1 MDIIHL
7 LPDSVA
13 NQIAAG
19 EVIQRPA
26 SVVKELVEN
35 SIDAGASLIKV
46 IIKGAGRTSILVIDD
61 GKGMSAT
68 DARLA
73 FERHATSKIQ
83 QSSDLFALTT
93 MGFRGEALASIA
105 AVAQVELRTR
115 RNTDELGT
123 FIEIEGSQ
131 LVRQELEQCAVGTQI
146 LIKNLFFNVPARRKF
161 LKSDE
166 TEMRNIL
173 QEMSRIVLAHPDI
186 AFQLY
191 NGDDLVYDLPIS
203 LFKQRIVAL
212 CGRKVRNISQQLV
225 DVEVN
230 TTLVKLT
237 GYVGT
242 PQSAGRNP
250 HQFFFVNGRYMNHPY
265 FRRAVI
271 QAYDRMIA
279 TEDAPLFFL
288 NLEVDP
294 STIDV
299 NIHPT
304 KTEIKFENEREIWS
318 IITIAIKEALGKF
331 HVVPSI
337 DFDTADSID
346 IPVAGQSNA
355 LPEMPKVV
363 FNPDYNPF
371 ASIKTSDRS
380 TQNYSIQ
387 SQSAPR
393 NWQKLFEVRS
403 EDLGVRCYLSDQS
416 DLSDS
421 SDNFK
426 CTEKLSTLN
435 SCDKR
440 EQSNLFELQSEPTVL
455 SRMAKNTR
463 IMREANN
470 FQLSTTN
477 EESLLYKN
485 RYLCVSMKSGLMIVD
500 VQRAITR
507 ICYDNLLAQV
517 EKSGG
522 VSQKLLFPEVLELTM
537 DDKYIFTE
545 IELELKSVG
554 FEFTEFGKSM
564 YSIEGIPAML
574 SEGADVLKILE
585 TILSEVKVSACSVSS
600 QLYQTIA
607 NIISQN
613 EAGMRLK
620 RNMTVEERNSLIGQL
635 FASSNPNNTPD
646 GRKIINIL
654 SDDDFAKMWN

>member
-35 SIDAGASLIKV
+35 SIDAGATLIKV

-61 GKGMSAT
+61 GKGMSST

-83 QSSDLFALTT
+83 QSADLFALTT

-115 RNTDELGT
+115 RNCDELGT

-131 LVRQELEQCAVGTQI
+131 VVRQEVEQCAVGTQF

-173 QEMSRIVLAHPDI
+173 QEMSRIVLAHPDV

-191 NGDDLVYDLPIS
+191 SGEDLIYDLPIAS
-203 LFKQRIVAL
+203 FKQRIVAL

-225 DVEVN
+225 DVDVN
-230 TTLVKLT
+230 TMLVKIS

-250 HQFFFVNGRYMNHPY
+250 QQFFFVNGRYMNHPY
-265 FRRAVI
+265 FRRAVL
-271 QAYDRMIA
+271 QAYERMISA
-279 TEDAPLFFL
+279 EDAPQFFL

-318 IITIAIKEALGKF
+318 ILSIAVKEALGKF
-331 HVVPSI
+331 NVAPSI
-337 DFDTADSID
+337 NFDTADSID
-346 IPVAGQSNA
+346 IPVATTAAGST
-355 LPEMPKVV
+355 PEMPKVT
-363 FNPDYNPF
+363 FNPNYNPF
-371 ASIKTSDRS
+371 QSSGCS
-380 TQNYSIQ
+380 SNYT
-387 SQSAPR
+387 SQSHSTPR
-393 NWQKLFEVRS
+393 NWKDLFEVRR
-403 EDLGVRCYLSDQS
+403 EELGVRSETMQSKDIFSDKDIQFTS
-416 DLSDS
+416 Q
-421 SDNFK
+421 NY
-426 CTEKLSTLN
+426 
-435 SCDKR
+435 
-440 EQSNLFELQSEPTVL
+440 
-455 SRMAKNTR
+455 
-463 IMREANN
+463 
-470 FQLSTTN
+470 QLSTFNSQLSTV
-477 EESLLYKN
+477 EDSFLYKN
-485 RYLCVSMKSGLMIVD
+485 RYLCVPMKSGLMFID

-507 ICYDNLLAQV
+507 ICYDNLLSQV
-517 EKSGG
+517 ERSTG
-522 VSQKLLFPEVLELTM
+522 VSQKLLFPEVLELSIE
-537 DDKYIFTE
+537 DKCLFTE
-545 IELELKSVG
+545 IEMELRAVG
-554 FEFTEFGKSM
+554 FEIAEFGKSM
-564 YSIEGIPAML
+564 YRIEGIPALL
-574 SEGADVLKILE
+574 SEGVDTIKILE
-585 TILSEVKVSACSVSS
+585 TIIEEVKSSGVVVSDSIHRI
-600 QLYQTIA
+600 IA

-613 EAGMRLK
+613 EATIRIK
-620 RNMTVEERNSLIGQL
+620 RNISPEERNSLIAQL

-646 GRKIINIL
+646 GRKIINTIT
-654 SDDDFAKMWN
+654 DVAIDAMF

>member
-35 SIDAGASLIKV
+35 SIDAGATLIKV

-61 GKGMSAT
+61 GKGMSPT

-83 QSSDLFALTT
+83 QSADLFALTT

-115 RNTDELGT
+115 RKDDELGT

-131 LVRQELEQCAVGTQI
+131 VLRQEVEQCAIGTQF

-173 QEMSRIVLAHPDI
+173 QEMSRIVLAHPNI

-191 NGDDLVYDLPIS
+191 NGDDLIYDLPIAS
-203 LFKQRIVAL
+203 FKQRIVAL

-225 DVEVN
+225 DVDVN
-230 TTLVKLT
+230 TMLVKIS

-250 HQFFFVNGRYMNHPY
+250 QQFFFVNGRYMNHPY
-265 FRRAVI
+265 FRRAVL
-271 QAYDRMIA
+271 QAYERMISA
-279 TEDAPLFFL
+279 EDAPQFFL

-318 IITIAIKEALGKF
+318 ILSIAVKEALGKF
-331 HVVPSI
+331 NVAPSI
-337 DFDTADSID
+337 DFDTTDSID
-346 IPVAGQSNA
+346 IPVATPTDGII
-355 LPEMPKVV
+355 PEMPKVT
-363 FNPDYNPF
+363 FNPNYNPF
-371 ASIKTSDRS
+371 QSGGTNYH
-380 TQNYSIQ
+380 TQSSSVSRNWKDLFEGRKEEVDVRRETQQPQDIFANKDIQ
-387 SQSAPR
+387 S
-393 NWQKLFEVRS
+393 
-403 EDLGVRCYLSDQS
+403 
-416 DLSDS
+416 
-421 SDNFK
+421 K
-426 CTEKLSTLN
+426 CT
-435 SCDKR
+435 
-440 EQSNLFELQSEPTVL
+440 
-455 SRMAKNTR
+455 
-463 IMREANN
+463 N
-470 FQLSTTN
+470 FQLTTFNSQLSTFEDTF
-477 EESLLYKN
+477 LYKN
-485 RYLCVSMKSGLMIVD
+485 RYLCVPMKSGLMFVD
-500 VQRAITR
+500 IQRAIAR
-507 ICYDNLLAQV
+507 ICYDKLLLQV
-517 EKSGG
+517 EKSVGA
-522 VSQKLLFPEVLELTM
+522 SQKLLFPEVLELSL
-537 DDKYIFTE
+537 DDKCLFTE
-545 IELELKSVG
+545 IEIELKAVG
-554 FEFTEFGKSM
+554 FEIAEFGKSM
-564 YSIEGIPAML
+564 YRIEGIPALL
-574 SEGADVLKILE
+574 SEGVDVLKILE
-585 TILSEVKVSACSVSS
+585 TIIEEVKNSGVDVSDSVHRI
-600 QLYQTIA
+600 IA
-607 NIISQN
+607 NILSQS
-613 EAGMRLK
+613 EATIRIK
-620 RNMTVEERNSLIGQL
+620 HNMSPEERNSLIAQL

-646 GRKIINIL
+646 GRKIINTLTDATI
-654 SDDDFAKMWN
+654 DAMF

>member
-83 QSSDLFALTT
+83 QSADLFALTT

-131 LVRQELEQCAVGTQI
+131 LVRQEVEQCAVGTQF

-173 QEMSRIVLAHPDI
+173 QEMSRIVLAHPGI

-191 NGDDLVYDLPIS
+191 NGDDLVYDLPVAS
-203 LFKQRIVAL
+203 FKQRIVAL

-265 FRRAVI
+265 FRRAVL
-271 QAYDRMIA
+271 QAYERMIA
-279 TEDAPLFFL
+279 AEDAPLFFL
-288 NLEVDP
+288 NLEVEP

-318 IITIAIKEALGKF
+318 IISIAVKEALGKF
-331 HVVPSI
+331 NVTPSI
-337 DFDTADSID
+337 NFDTTDSID
-346 IPVAGQSNA
+346 IPVVGQGDVH
-355 LPEMPKVV
+355 LEMPKVA

-371 ASIKTSDRS
+371 HQN
-380 TQNYSIQ
+380 TQNQNCIVQ

-403 EDLGVRCYLSDQS
+403 EEIGGRSEELGDGG
-416 DLSDS
+416 
-421 SDNFK
+421 
-426 CTEKLSTLN
+426 
-435 SCDKR
+435 
-440 EQSNLFELQSEPTVL
+440 
-455 SRMAKNTR
+455 
-463 IMREANN
+463 N
-470 FQLSTTN
+470 FQFSTTQ
-477 EESLLYKN
+477 EPSLLYKN
-485 RYLCVSMKSGLMIVD
+485 RYLCMPMKSGLMMID
-500 VQRAITR
+500 IMRAITR

-517 EKSGG
+517 VKSSG
-522 VSQKLLFPEVLELTM
+522 VSQKLLFPEVLELTL
-537 DDKYIFTE
+537 DDKCIFTE
-545 IELELKSVG
+545 IEQELRGVG
-554 FEFTEFGKSM
+554 FEFAEFGKSM
-564 YSIEGIPAML
+564 YRIESVPAML
-574 SEGADVLKILE
+574 TEGVDVLKILE
-585 TILSEVKVSACSVSS
+585 NILSEVKISGCSVSC
-600 QLYQTIA
+600 QLHQIIA
-607 NIISQN
+607 NIISQS
-613 EAGMRLK
+613 EASMRIK
-620 RNMTVEERNSLIGQL
+620 RNMTVEERNALVGQL
-635 FASSNPNNTPD
+635 FASSNSNNAPD
-646 GRKIINIL
+646 GKKIINVL
-654 SDDDFAKMWN
+654 SDNMIDAMF

>member
-35 SIDAGASLIKV
+35 SIDAGATLIKV

-61 GKGMSAT
+61 GKGMSPT

-83 QSSDLFALTT
+83 QSADLFALTT

-115 RNTDELGT
+115 RNCDELGT

-131 LVRQELEQCAVGTQI
+131 VVRQEVEQCAVGTQF

-191 NGDDLVYDLPIS
+191 NGDDLVYDLPVAS
-203 LFKQRIVAL
+203 FKQRIVAL

-225 DVEVN
+225 DVDVN
-230 TTLVKLT
+230 TMLVKIS

-250 HQFFFVNGRYMNHPY
+250 QQFFFVNGRYMNHPY
-265 FRRAVI
+265 FRRAVL
-271 QAYDRMIA
+271 QAYERMISA
-279 TEDAPLFFL
+279 EDAPQFFL

-318 IITIAIKEALGKF
+318 ILSIAVKEALGKF
-331 HVVPSI
+331 NVAPSI
-337 DFDTADSID
+337 DFDTTDSID
-346 IPVAGQSNA
+346 IPVATKIDGA
-355 LPEMPKVV
+355 IPEMPKVT
-363 FNPDYNPF
+363 FNPNYNPF
-371 ASIKTSDRS
+371 QSSGS
-380 TQNYSIQ
+380 SSNNYT
-387 SQSAPR
+387 SQSHSTPR
-393 NWQKLFEVRS
+393 NWKDLFEGSRPTAQTVQS
-403 EDLGVRCYLSDQS
+403 QMDYNTSDMFEEDMKNG
-416 DLSDS
+416 S
-421 SDNFK
+421 SIH
-426 CTEKLSTLN
+426 S
-435 SCDKR
+435 
-440 EQSNLFELQSEPTVL
+440 
-455 SRMAKNTR
+455 
-463 IMREANN
+463 
-470 FQLSTTN
+470 
-477 EESLLYKN
+477 SLLTPHSSF
-485 RYLCVSMKSGLMIVD
+485 L
-500 VQRAITR
+500 TPH
-507 ICYDNLLAQV
+507 LL
-517 EKSGG
+517 
-522 VSQKLLFPEVLELTM
+522 
-537 DDKYIFTE
+537 DKF
-545 IELELKSVG
+545 
-554 FEFTEFGKSM
+554 
-564 YSIEGIPAML
+564 
-574 SEGADVLKILE
+574 
-585 TILSEVKVSACSVSS
+585 
-600 QLYQTIA
+600 
-607 NIISQN
+607 
-613 EAGMRLK
+613 
-620 RNMTVEERNSLIGQL
+620 
-635 FASSNPNNTPD
+635 
-646 GRKIINIL
+646 
-654 SDDDFAKMWN
+654 

>member
-35 SIDAGASLIKV
+35 SIDAGATLIKV

-61 GKGMSAT
+61 GKGMSPT

-83 QSSDLFALTT
+83 QSADLFALTT

-115 RNTDELGT
+115 RKDDELGT

-131 LVRQELEQCAVGTQI
+131 VLRQEVEQCAIGTQF

-173 QEMSRIVLAHPDI
+173 QEMSRIVLAHPNI

-191 NGDDLVYDLPIS
+191 NGDDLIYDLPIAS
-203 LFKQRIVAL
+203 FKQRIVAL

-225 DVEVN
+225 DVDVN
-230 TTLVKLT
+230 TMLVKIS

-250 HQFFFVNGRYMNHPY
+250 QQFFFVNGRYMNHPY
-265 FRRAVI
+265 FRRAVL
-271 QAYDRMIA
+271 QAYERMISA
-279 TEDAPLFFL
+279 EDAPQFFL

-318 IITIAIKEALGKF
+318 ILSIAVKEALGKF
-331 HVVPSI
+331 NVAPSI
-337 DFDTADSID
+337 DFDTTDSID
-346 IPVAGQSNA
+346 IPVATPTDGII
-355 LPEMPKVV
+355 PEMPKVT
-363 FNPDYNPF
+363 FNPNYNPF
-371 ASIKTSDRS
+371 QSGGTNYHTQSSSVSRNWKDLFEGRKEELEDRRE
-380 TQNYSIQ
+380 TQQPQDIFANKDIQ
-387 SQSAPR
+387 S
-393 NWQKLFEVRS
+393 
-403 EDLGVRCYLSDQS
+403 
-416 DLSDS
+416 
-421 SDNFK
+421 K
-426 CTEKLSTLN
+426 CTN
-435 SCDKR
+435 S
-440 EQSNLFELQSEPTVL
+440 
-455 SRMAKNTR
+455 
-463 IMREANN
+463 
-470 FQLSTTN
+470 QLSEFNTQHSTF
-477 EESLLYKN
+477 EDTFLYKN
-485 RYLCVSMKSGLMIVD
+485 RYLCVPMKSGLMFVD
-500 VQRAITR
+500 IQRAIAR
-507 ICYDNLLAQV
+507 ICYDKLLLQV
-517 EKSGG
+517 EKSVGA
-522 VSQKLLFPEVLELTM
+522 SQKLLFPEVLELSL
-537 DDKYIFTE
+537 DDKCLFTE
-545 IELELKSVG
+545 IELELKAVG
-554 FEFTEFGKSM
+554 FEIAEFGKSM
-564 YSIEGIPAML
+564 YRIEGIPALL
-574 SEGADVLKILE
+574 SEGVDVLKILE
-585 TILSEVKVSACSVSS
+585 TIIEEVKNTGVDVSDSVHRI
-600 QLYQTIA
+600 IA
-607 NIISQN
+607 NILSQS
-613 EAGMRLK
+613 EATIRIK
-620 RNMTVEERNSLIGQL
+620 HNMSPEERNSLIAQL

-646 GRKIINIL
+646 GRKIINTLTDATI
-654 SDDDFAKMWN
+654 DAMF

>member
-83 QSSDLFALTT
+83 QSADLFALTT

-131 LVRQELEQCAVGTQI
+131 LVRQEVEQCAVGTQF

-173 QEMSRIVLAHPDI
+173 QEMSRIVLAHPGI

-191 NGDDLVYDLPIS
+191 NGDDLVYDLPVAS
-203 LFKQRIVAL
+203 FKQRIVAL

-265 FRRAVI
+265 FRRAVL
-271 QAYDRMIA
+271 QAYERMIA
-279 TEDAPLFFL
+279 AEDAPLFFL
-288 NLEVDP
+288 NLEVEP

-318 IITIAIKEALGKF
+318 IISIAVKEALGKF
-331 HVVPSI
+331 NVTPSI
-337 DFDTADSID
+337 NFDTTDSID
-346 IPVAGQSNA
+346 IPVVGQGDVH
-355 LPEMPKVV
+355 LEMPKVA

-371 ASIKTSDRS
+371 HQN
-380 TQNYSIQ
+380 TQNQNCIVQ

-403 EDLGVRCYLSDQS
+403 EEIGGRSEEVGVRS
-416 DLSDS
+416 
-421 SDNFK
+421 
-426 CTEKLSTLN
+426 E
-435 SCDKR
+435 
-440 EQSNLFELQSEPTVL
+440 ELGDGG
-455 SRMAKNTR
+455 
-463 IMREANN
+463 N
-470 FQLSTTN
+470 FQFSTTQ
-477 EESLLYKN
+477 EPSLLYKN
-485 RYLCVSMKSGLMIVD
+485 RYLCMPMKSGLMMID
-500 VQRAITR
+500 IMRAITR

-517 EKSGG
+517 VKSSG
-522 VSQKLLFPEVLELTM
+522 VSQKLLFPEVLELTL
-537 DDKYIFTE
+537 DDKCFFTE
-545 IELELKSVG
+545 IEQELRGVG
-554 FEFTEFGKSM
+554 FEFAEFGKSM
-564 YSIEGIPAML
+564 YRIESVPAML
-574 SEGADVLKILE
+574 TEGVDVLKILE
-585 TILSEVKVSACSVSS
+585 NILSEVKISGCSVSC
-600 QLYQTIA
+600 QLHQIIA
-607 NIISQN
+607 NIISQS
-613 EAGMRLK
+613 EASMRIK
-620 RNMTVEERNSLIGQL
+620 RNMTVEERNALVGQL
-635 FASSNPNNTPD
+635 FASSNPNNAPD
-646 GRKIINIL
+646 GKKIINVLFDNMI
-654 SDDDFAKMWN
+654 DAMF

>member
-83 QSSDLFALTT
+83 QSADLFALTT

-131 LVRQELEQCAVGTQI
+131 LVRQEVEQCAVGTQF

-191 NGDDLVYDLPIS
+191 NGDDLVYDLPVAS
-203 LFKQRIVAL
+203 FKQRIVAL

-265 FRRAVI
+265 FRRAVL
-271 QAYDRMIA
+271 QAYERMIA
-279 TEDAPLFFL
+279 AEDAPLFFL
-288 NLEVDP
+288 NLEVEP

-318 IITIAIKEALGKF
+318 IISIAVKEALGKF
-331 HVVPSI
+331 NVAPSI
-337 DFDTADSID
+337 DFDSTDSID
-346 IPVAGQSNA
+346 IPVATKTDGA
-355 LPEMPKVV
+355 IPEMPKVT
-363 FNPDYNPF
+363 FNPNYNPF
-371 ASIKTSDRS
+371 QSSGSSSNNYTAQSHS
-380 TQNYSIQ
+380 T
-387 SQSAPR
+387 PR
-393 NWQKLFEVRS
+393 NWKDLFEGSRPTAQTVQSQMDYNTSDMFEEDMKNGSSIHSSLLTPHSSFS
-403 EDLGVRCYLSDQS
+403 EDS
-416 DLSDS
+416 
-421 SDNFK
+421 F
-426 CTEKLSTLN
+426 
-435 SCDKR
+435 
-440 EQSNLFELQSEPTVL
+440 
-455 SRMAKNTR
+455 
-463 IMREANN
+463 
-470 FQLSTTN
+470 
-477 EESLLYKN
+477 LYKN
-485 RYLCVSMKSGLMIVD
+485 RYLCMPMKSGLMMID
-500 VQRAITR
+500 IMRAITR

-517 EKSGG
+517 VKSSG
-522 VSQKLLFPEVLELTM
+522 VSQKLLFPEVLELTL
-537 DDKYIFTE
+537 DDKCIFTE
-545 IELELKSVG
+545 IEQELRGVG
-554 FEFTEFGKSM
+554 FEFAEFGKSM
-564 YSIEGIPAML
+564 YRIESVPAML
-574 SEGADVLKILE
+574 TEGVDVLKILE
-585 TILSEVKVSACSVSS
+585 NILSEVKISGCSVSC
-600 QLYQTIA
+600 QLHQIIA
-607 NIISQN
+607 NIISQS
-613 EAGMRLK
+613 EASMRIK
-620 RNMTVEERNSLIGQL
+620 RNMTVEERNALVGQL
-635 FASSNPNNTPD
+635 FASSNPNNAPD
-646 GRKIINIL
+646 GKKIINVL
-654 SDDDFAKMWN
+654 SDNMIDAMF

>member
-26 SVVKELVEN
+26 SVIKELVEN

-46 IIKGAGRTSILVIDD
+46 VVKGAGRTSILVIDD

-115 RNTDELGT
+115 RNGDELGT
-123 FIEIEGSQ
+123 FIEIEGSK
-131 LVRQELEQCAVGTQI
+131 LLRQEMEQCAVGTQF

-166 TEMRNIL
+166 TEMRNIM

-191 NGDDLVYDLPIS
+191 NGDDLVYDLPIAS
-203 LFKQRIVAL
+203 FKQRIVAL

-225 DVEVN
+225 NVEVN

-265 FRRAVI
+265 FRRAVM
-271 QAYDRMIA
+271 QAYERMISA
-279 TEDAPLFFL
+279 EDAPQFFL

-318 IITIAIKEALGKF
+318 IISIAVKEALGKF
-331 HVVPSI
+331 NVAPSI
-337 DFDTADSID
+337 DFDTTDSID
-346 IPVAGQSNA
+346 IPVAGGSGNVI
-355 LPEMPKVV
+355 PEMPKVT
-363 FNPDYNPF
+363 FNPNYNPF
-371 ASIKTSDRS
+371 SNTQKTSIS
-380 TQNYSIQ
+380 

-393 NWQKLFEVRS
+393 NWKDLFEVRN
-403 EDLGVRCYLSDQS
+403 EELGVRSETTQS
-416 DLSDS
+416 KNILVDKDFQSVFNSQLETQFIASLQD
-421 SDNFK
+421 
-426 CTEKLSTLN
+426 TL
-435 SCDKR
+435 
-440 EQSNLFELQSEPTVL
+440 
-455 SRMAKNTR
+455 
-463 IMREANN
+463 I
-470 FQLSTTN
+470 
-477 EESLLYKN
+477 YKN
-485 RYLCVSMKSGLMIVD
+485 RYLCVPMKSGLMMID
-500 VQRAITR
+500 VQRAFAR
-507 ICYDNLLAQV
+507 IYYDSLLAQV
-517 EKSGG
+517 EKNSG
-522 VSQKLLFPEVLELTM
+522 VSQKLLFPEVLELSLE
-537 DDKYIFTE
+537 DKCLFTE
-545 IELELKSVG
+545 IELELKAVG
-554 FEFTEFGKSM
+554 FEIAEFGKSM
-564 YSIEGIPAML
+564 YRIEGVPAML
-574 SEGADVLKILE
+574 SEGADVIKILE
-585 TILSEVKVSACSVSS
+585 NIVGEIKISGCDVSQKVH
-600 QLYQTIA
+600 QIIA
-607 NIISQN
+607 NTISQS
-613 EAGMRLK
+613 ESRL
-620 RNMTVEERNSLIGQL
+620 RIDRTMTIEERNSLLAQL
-635 FASSNPNNTPD
+635 FASSNPNNAPD
-646 GRKIINIL
+646 GRKITNIL
-654 SDDDFAKMWN
+654 SDDIIESMF

>member
-35 SIDAGASLIKV
+35 SIDAGATLIKV

-61 GKGMSAT
+61 GKGMSST

-83 QSSDLFALTT
+83 QSADLFALTT

-115 RNTDELGT
+115 RNCDELGT

-131 LVRQELEQCAVGTQI
+131 VVRQEVEQCAVGTQF

-173 QEMSRIVLAHPDI
+173 QEMSRIVLAHPDV

-191 NGDDLVYDLPIS
+191 SGEDLIYDLPIAS
-203 LFKQRIVAL
+203 FKQRIVAL

-225 DVEVN
+225 DVDVN
-230 TTLVKLT
+230 TMLVKIS

-250 HQFFFVNGRYMNHPY
+250 QQFFFVNGRYMNHPY
-265 FRRAVI
+265 FRRAVL
-271 QAYDRMIA
+271 QAYERMISA
-279 TEDAPLFFL
+279 EDAPQFFL

-318 IITIAIKEALGKF
+318 ILSIAVKEALGKF
-331 HVVPSI
+331 NVAPSI
-337 DFDTADSID
+337 NFDTADSID
-346 IPVAGQSNA
+346 IPVATTAVGSI
-355 LPEMPKVV
+355 PEMPKVT
-363 FNPDYNPF
+363 FNPNYNPF
-371 ASIKTSDRS
+371 QSSGCS
-380 TQNYSIQ
+380 SNYT
-387 SQSAPR
+387 SQSHSTPR
-393 NWQKLFEVRS
+393 NWKDLFEVRR
-403 EDLGVRCYLSDQS
+403 EELGVRSETTQS
-416 DLSDS
+416 KDIFADKDIQFTSQNS
-421 SDNFK
+421 Q
-426 CTEKLSTLN
+426 LST
-435 SCDKR
+435 
-440 EQSNLFELQSEPTVL
+440 F
-455 SRMAKNTR
+455 
-463 IMREANN
+463 N
-470 FQLSTTN
+470 FQLSTV
-477 EESLLYKN
+477 EDSFLYKN
-485 RYLCVSMKSGLMIVD
+485 RYLCVPMKSGLMFID

-507 ICYDNLLAQV
+507 ICYDNLLSQV
-517 EKSGG
+517 ERSTG
-522 VSQKLLFPEVLELTM
+522 VSQKLLFPEVLELSIE
-537 DDKYIFTE
+537 DKCLFTE
-545 IELELKSVG
+545 IEMELRAVG
-554 FEFTEFGKSM
+554 FEIAEFGKSM
-564 YSIEGIPAML
+564 YRIEGIPALL
-574 SEGADVLKILE
+574 SEGVDTIKILE
-585 TILSEVKVSACSVSS
+585 TIIEEVKSSGVVVSDSIHRI
-600 QLYQTIA
+600 IA

-613 EAGMRLK
+613 EATIRIK
-620 RNMTVEERNSLIGQL
+620 RNISPEERNSLIAQL

-646 GRKIINIL
+646 GRKIINTIT
-654 SDDDFAKMWN
+654 DVAIDAMF

>member
-35 SIDAGASLIKV
+35 SIDAGATLIKV

-61 GKGMSAT
+61 GKGMSST

-83 QSSDLFALTT
+83 QSADLFALTT

-115 RNTDELGT
+115 RNCDELGT

-131 LVRQELEQCAVGTQI
+131 VVRQEVEQCAVGTQF

-173 QEMSRIVLAHPDI
+173 QEMSRIVLAHPDV

-191 NGDDLVYDLPIS
+191 SGEDLIYDLPIAS
-203 LFKQRIVAL
+203 FKQRIVAL

-225 DVEVN
+225 DVDVN
-230 TTLVKLT
+230 TMLVKIS

-250 HQFFFVNGRYMNHPY
+250 QQFFFVNGRYMNHPY
-265 FRRAVI
+265 FRRAVL
-271 QAYDRMIA
+271 QAYERMISA
-279 TEDAPLFFL
+279 EDAPQFFL

-318 IITIAIKEALGKF
+318 ILSIAVKEALGKF
-331 HVVPSI
+331 NVAPSI
-337 DFDTADSID
+337 NFDTADSID
-346 IPVAGQSNA
+346 IPVATTAVGSV
-355 LPEMPKVV
+355 PEMPKVT
-363 FNPDYNPF
+363 FNPNYNPF
-371 ASIKTSDRS
+371 QSSGCS
-380 TQNYSIQ
+380 SNYT
-387 SQSAPR
+387 SQSHSTPR
-393 NWQKLFEVRS
+393 NWKDLFEVRR
-403 EDLGVRCYLSDQS
+403 EELGVRSETMQSKDIFSDKDIQFTS
-416 DLSDS
+416 Q
-421 SDNFK
+421 NY
-426 CTEKLSTLN
+426 
-435 SCDKR
+435 
-440 EQSNLFELQSEPTVL
+440 
-455 SRMAKNTR
+455 
-463 IMREANN
+463 
-470 FQLSTTN
+470 QLSTFNSQLSTV
-477 EESLLYKN
+477 EDSFLYKN
-485 RYLCVSMKSGLMIVD
+485 RYLCVPMKSGLMFID

-507 ICYDNLLAQV
+507 ICYDNLLSQV
-517 EKSGG
+517 ERSTG
-522 VSQKLLFPEVLELTM
+522 VSQKLLFPEVLELSIE
-537 DDKYIFTE
+537 DKCLFTE
-545 IELELKSVG
+545 IEMELRAVG
-554 FEFTEFGKSM
+554 FEIAEFGKSM
-564 YSIEGIPAML
+564 YRIEGIPALL
-574 SEGADVLKILE
+574 SEGVDTIKILE
-585 TILSEVKVSACSVSS
+585 TIIEEVKSSGVVVSDSIHRI
-600 QLYQTIA
+600 IA

-613 EAGMRLK
+613 EATIRIK
-620 RNMTVEERNSLIGQL
+620 RNISPEERNSLIAQL

-646 GRKIINIL
+646 GRKIINTIT
-654 SDDDFAKMWN
+654 DVAIDAMF

>member
-35 SIDAGASLIKV
+35 SIDAGATLIKV

-61 GKGMSAT
+61 GKGMSPT

-83 QSSDLFALTT
+83 QSADLFALTT

-115 RNTDELGT
+115 RKDDELGT

-131 LVRQELEQCAVGTQI
+131 VLRQEVEQCAIGTQF

-173 QEMSRIVLAHPDI
+173 QEMSRIVLAHPNI

-191 NGDDLVYDLPIS
+191 NGDDLIYDLPIAS
-203 LFKQRIVAL
+203 FKQRIVAL

-225 DVEVN
+225 DVDVN
-230 TTLVKLT
+230 TMLVKIS

-250 HQFFFVNGRYMNHPY
+250 QQFFFVNGRYMNHPY
-265 FRRAVI
+265 FRRAVL
-271 QAYDRMIA
+271 QAYERMISA
-279 TEDAPLFFL
+279 EDAPQFFL

-318 IITIAIKEALGKF
+318 ILSIAVKEALGKF
-331 HVVPSI
+331 NVAPSI
-337 DFDTADSID
+337 DFDTTDSID
-346 IPVAGQSNA
+346 IPVATPTDGII
-355 LPEMPKVV
+355 PEMPKVT
-363 FNPDYNPF
+363 FNPNYNPF
-371 ASIKTSDRS
+371 QSGGTNYH
-380 TQNYSIQ
+380 TQSSSVSRNWKDLFEGRKEEVDVRRETLQPQEIFANKDIQ
-387 SQSAPR
+387 SKSP
-393 NWQKLFEVRS
+393 
-403 EDLGVRCYLSDQS
+403 
-416 DLSDS
+416 
-421 SDNFK
+421 
-426 CTEKLSTLN
+426 N
-435 SCDKR
+435 S
-440 EQSNLFELQSEPTVL
+440 
-455 SRMAKNTR
+455 
-463 IMREANN
+463 
-470 FQLSTTN
+470 QLSEFNTQHPTF
-477 EESLLYKN
+477 EDTFLYKN
-485 RYLCVSMKSGLMIVD
+485 RYLCVPMKSGLMFVD
-500 VQRAITR
+500 IQRAIAR
-507 ICYDNLLAQV
+507 ICYDKLLLQV
-517 EKSGG
+517 EKSVGA
-522 VSQKLLFPEVLELTM
+522 SQKLLFPEVLELSL
-537 DDKYIFTE
+537 DDKCLFTE
-545 IELELKSVG
+545 IEIELKAVG
-554 FEFTEFGKSM
+554 FEIAEFGKSM
-564 YSIEGIPAML
+564 YRIEGIPALL
-574 SEGADVLKILE
+574 SEGVDVLKILE
-585 TILSEVKVSACSVSS
+585 TIIEEVKNTGVDVSDSVHRI
-600 QLYQTIA
+600 IA
-607 NIISQN
+607 NILSQS
-613 EAGMRLK
+613 EATIRIK
-620 RNMTVEERNSLIGQL
+620 HNMSPEERNSLIAQL

-646 GRKIINIL
+646 GRKIINTLTDATI
-654 SDDDFAKMWN
+654 DAMF

>member
-83 QSSDLFALTT
+83 ESADLFALTT

-115 RNTDELGT
+115 QNSDELGT
-123 FIEIEGSQ
+123 IIEIEGSQ
-131 LVRQELEQCAVGTQI
+131 IVRQEVGQCAVGTQF
-146 LIKNLFFNVPARRKF
+146 LVKNLFFNVPARRKF

-173 QEMSRIVLAHPDI
+173 QEMSRIVLAHPNI

-203 LFKQRIVAL
+203 SFKQRIVAL

-230 TTLVKLT
+230 TTLVKLM

-265 FRRAVI
+265 FRRAVL
-271 QAYDRMIA
+271 QAYERMVA
-279 TEDAPLFFL
+279 TDDAPQFFL
-288 NLEVDP
+288 NIDVDP

-318 IITIAIKEALGKF
+318 IISIAVKEALGKF
-331 HVVPSI
+331 NVVPSI
-337 DFDTADSID
+337 DFDTTDSID
-346 IPVAGQSNA
+346 IPVVGQGDTH
-355 LPEMPKVV
+355 PEMPKVA

-371 ASIKTSDRS
+371 VSTKTAKYN
-380 TQNYSIQ
+380 TQSHAIQ
-387 SQSAPR
+387 SQSTPR
-393 NWQKLFEVRS
+393 NWQTLFEKYEARDTKHENDRLQRI
-403 EDLGVRCYLSDQS
+403 EDREQNEILNFYNEQEQLSLLKLPDETKITTNGI
-416 DLSDS
+416 DS
-421 SDNFK
+421 QILN
-426 CTEKLSTLN
+426 LN
-435 SCDKR
+435 S
-440 EQSNLFELQSEPTVL
+440 Q
-455 SRMAKNTR
+455 
-463 IMREANN
+463 I
-470 FQLSTTN
+470 N
-477 EESLLYKN
+477 ETIIYKN
-485 RYLCVSMKSGLMIVD
+485 RYLCTPMKSGLILID
-500 VQRAITR
+500 IQRAIMR
-507 ICYDNLLAQV
+507 ICYDNVLAQIL
-517 EKSGG
+517 KNSGA
-522 VSQKLLFPEVLELTM
+522 SQKLLFPEVLELTL
-537 DDKYIFTE
+537 DDKCLFTE
-545 IELELKSVG
+545 IEQELRSIG
-554 FEFTEFGKSM
+554 FEFVEFGRTM
-564 YSIEGIPAML
+564 YRIEAVPAIL
-574 SEGADVLKILE
+574 TEGADILKILE
-585 TILSEVKVSACSVSS
+585 NILSEVKASGCNVSS
-600 QLYQTIA
+600 QVHQIIA
-607 NIISQN
+607 NTISDS
-613 EAGMRLK
+613 EACMRIK
-620 RNMTVEERNSLIGQL
+620 RNLTPEERNSLVGQL
-635 FASSNPNNTPD
+635 FASSNPNNAPN
-646 GRKIINIL
+646 GKKIINIL
-654 SDDDFAKMWN
+654 SDNMIDAMF

>member
-83 QSSDLFALTT
+83 QSADLFALTT

-131 LVRQELEQCAVGTQI
+131 LVRQEVEQCAVGTQF

-173 QEMSRIVLAHPDI
+173 QEMSRIVLAHPGI

-191 NGDDLVYDLPIS
+191 NGDDLVYDLPVAS
-203 LFKQRIVAL
+203 FKQRIVAL

-250 HQFFFVNGRYMNHPY
+250 QQFFFVNGRYMNHPY
-265 FRRAVI
+265 FRRAVL
-271 QAYDRMIA
+271 QAYERMISA
-279 TEDAPLFFL
+279 EDAPQFFL

-318 IITIAIKEALGKF
+318 IISIAVKEALGKF
-331 HVVPSI
+331 NVTPSI
-337 DFDTADSID
+337 NFDTTDSID
-346 IPVAGQSNA
+346 IPVVGQGDVH
-355 LPEMPKVV
+355 LEMPKVA

-371 ASIKTSDRS
+371 HQN
-380 TQNYSIQ
+380 TQNQNCIVQ

-403 EDLGVRCYLSDQS
+403 EEIGGRSEEVGVRS
-416 DLSDS
+416 
-421 SDNFK
+421 
-426 CTEKLSTLN
+426 E
-435 SCDKR
+435 
-440 EQSNLFELQSEPTVL
+440 ELGDGG
-455 SRMAKNTR
+455 
-463 IMREANN
+463 N
-470 FQLSTTN
+470 FQFSTTQ
-477 EESLLYKN
+477 EPSLLYKN
-485 RYLCVSMKSGLMIVD
+485 RYLCMPMKSGLMMID
-500 VQRAITR
+500 IMRAITR

-517 EKSGG
+517 VKSSG
-522 VSQKLLFPEVLELTM
+522 VSQKLLFPEVLELTL
-537 DDKYIFTE
+537 DDKCIFTE
-545 IELELKSVG
+545 IEQELRGVG
-554 FEFTEFGKSM
+554 FEFAEFGKSM
-564 YSIEGIPAML
+564 YRIESVPAML
-574 SEGADVLKILE
+574 TEGVDVLKILE
-585 TILSEVKVSACSVSS
+585 NILSEVKISGCSVSC
-600 QLYQTIA
+600 QLHQIIA
-607 NIISQN
+607 NIISQS
-613 EAGMRLK
+613 EASMRIK
-620 RNMTVEERNSLIGQL
+620 RNMTVEERNALVGQL
-635 FASSNPNNTPD
+635 FASSNPNNAPD
-646 GRKIINIL
+646 GKKIINVL
-654 SDDDFAKMWN
+654 SDNMIDAMF

>member
-46 IIKGAGRTSILVIDD
+46 VVKGAGRTSILVIDD

-115 RNTDELGT
+115 RNGDELGT
-123 FIEIEGSQ
+123 FIEIEGSK
-131 LVRQELEQCAVGTQI
+131 LLRQEMEQCAVGTQF

-166 TEMRNIL
+166 TEMRNIM

-191 NGDDLVYDLPIS
+191 NGDDLVYDLPIAS
-203 LFKQRIVAL
+203 FKQRIVAL

-225 DVEVN
+225 NVEVN

-265 FRRAVI
+265 FRRAVM
-271 QAYDRMIA
+271 QAYERMISA
-279 TEDAPLFFL
+279 EDAPQFFL

-318 IITIAIKEALGKF
+318 IISIAVKEALGKF
-331 HVVPSI
+331 NVAPSI
-337 DFDTADSID
+337 DFDTTDSID
-346 IPVAGQSNA
+346 IPVAGGSGNA
-355 LPEMPKVV
+355 MPEMPKVT
-363 FNPDYNPF
+363 FNPNYNPF
-371 ASIKTSDRS
+371 SNTQKTSIS
-380 TQNYSIQ
+380 

-393 NWQKLFEVRS
+393 NWK
-403 EDLGVRCYLSDQS
+403 
-416 DLSDS
+416 
-421 SDNFK
+421 
-426 CTEKLSTLN
+426 
-435 SCDKR
+435 
-440 EQSNLFELQSEPTVL
+440 NLFDGVQTNKSLPELGEVVKP
-455 SRMAKNTR
+455 
-463 IMREANN
+463 
-470 FQLSTTN
+470 
-477 EESLLYKN
+477 EEDVHSSFLTPHSSFLEDSLLYKN
-485 RYLCVSMKSGLMIVD
+485 RYLCVPMKSGLMMID
-500 VQRAITR
+500 VQRAFAR
-507 ICYDNLLAQV
+507 IYYDSLLTQV
-517 EKSGG
+517 EKNSG
-522 VSQKLLFPEVLELTM
+522 VSQKLLFPEVLELSLE
-537 DDKYIFTE
+537 DKCLFTE
-545 IELELKSVG
+545 IEIELKAVG
-554 FEFTEFGKSM
+554 FEIAEFGKSM
-564 YSIEGIPAML
+564 YRIEGVPAML
-574 SEGADVLKILE
+574 SEGADVIKILE
-585 TILSEVKVSACSVSS
+585 NIVGEIKISGCDVSQKVH
-600 QLYQTIA
+600 QIIA
-607 NIISQN
+607 NTISQS
-613 EAGMRLK
+613 ESRL
-620 RNMTVEERNSLIGQL
+620 RIDRTMTIEERNSLLAQL
-635 FASSNPNNTPD
+635 FASSNPNNAPD
-646 GRKIINIL
+646 GRKITNIL
-654 SDDDFAKMWN
+654 SDNIIESMF

>member
-26 SVVKELVEN
+26 SVIKELVEN

-46 IIKGAGRTSILVIDD
+46 VVKGAGRTSILVIDD

-115 RNTDELGT
+115 RNSDELGT
-123 FIEIEGSQ
+123 FIEIEGSK
-131 LVRQELEQCAVGTQI
+131 LLRQEMEQCAVGTQF

-166 TEMRNIL
+166 TEMRNIM

-191 NGDDLVYDLPIS
+191 NGDDLVYDLPIAS
-203 LFKQRIVAL
+203 FKQRIVAL

-225 DVEVN
+225 NIEVN

-250 HQFFFVNGRYMNHPY
+250 QQFFFVNGRYMNHPY
-265 FRRAVI
+265 FRRAVV
-271 QAYDRMIA
+271 QAYERMISA
-279 TEDAPLFFL
+279 EDTPQFFL

-318 IITIAIKEALGKF
+318 IISIAVKEALGKF
-331 HVVPSI
+331 NVAPSI
-337 DFDTADSID
+337 DFDTTDSID
-346 IPVAGQSNA
+346 IPVAIGSGNA
-355 LPEMPKVV
+355 IPEMPKVT
-363 FNPDYNPF
+363 FNPNYNPF
-371 ASIKTSDRS
+371 VSTQKTSVS
-380 TQNYSIQ
+380 
-387 SQSAPR
+387 SQSVPR
-393 NWQKLFEVRS
+393 NWKELFEVRN
-403 EDLGVRCYLSDQS
+403 EELGVRSETTQS
-416 DLSDS
+416 KNILVDKDFQSV
-421 SDNFK
+421 F
-426 CTEKLSTLN
+426 N
-435 SCDKR
+435 SQL
-440 EQSNLFELQSEPTVL
+440 ETQFIASLQDT
-455 SRMAKNTR
+455 
-463 IMREANN
+463 
-470 FQLSTTN
+470 
-477 EESLLYKN
+477 LLYKN
-485 RYLCVSMKSGLMIVD
+485 RYLCVSMKSGLMLVD
-500 VQRAITR
+500 VQRAFAR
-507 ICYDNLLAQV
+507 IYYDNLLVQV
-517 EKSGG
+517 EKNRG
-522 VSQKLLFPEVLELTM
+522 VSQKLLFPEVLELSLE
-537 DDKYIFTE
+537 DKCLFTE
-545 IELELKSVG
+545 IELELKAVG
-554 FEFTEFGKSM
+554 FEIAEFGKSM
-564 YSIEGIPAML
+564 YRIEGVPAML
-574 SEGADVLKILE
+574 SEGADVIKILE
-585 TILSEVKVSACSVSS
+585 NIVGEIKISGCDVSQKV
-600 QLYQTIA
+600 YQIIA
-607 NIISQN
+607 NTISQS
-613 EAGMRLK
+613 ESRL
-620 RNMTVEERNSLIGQL
+620 RIDRTITIEERNSLLAQL
-635 FASSNPNNTPD
+635 FASSNPNNAPD

-654 SDDDFAKMWN
+654 SDDVIESMF

>member
-35 SIDAGASLIKV
+35 SIDAGATLIKV

-61 GKGMSAT
+61 GKGMSPT

-115 RNTDELGT
+115 RNGDELGT

-131 LVRQELEQCAVGTQI
+131 VVRQEVEQCAVGTQF

-173 QEMSRIVLAHPDI
+173 QEMSRIVLAHPNI

-191 NGDDLVYDLPIS
+191 NGDDLIYDLPIAS
-203 LFKQRIVAL
+203 FKQRIVAL

-225 DVEVN
+225 DVDVN
-230 TTLVKLT
+230 TMLVKIS

-250 HQFFFVNGRYMNHPY
+250 QQFFFVNGRYMNHPY
-265 FRRAVI
+265 FRRAVL
-271 QAYDRMIA
+271 QAYERMISA
-279 TEDAPLFFL
+279 EDAPQFFL

-318 IITIAIKEALGKF
+318 ILSIAVKEALGKF
-331 HVVPSI
+331 NVAPSI
-337 DFDTADSID
+337 DFDTTDSID
-346 IPVAGQSNA
+346 IPVATPTDGII
-355 LPEMPKVV
+355 PEMPKVT
-363 FNPDYNPF
+363 FNPNYNPF
-371 ASIKTSDRS
+371 QSRGTNYHTQSSSVSRNWKDLFEGRKEELEDRRE
-380 TQNYSIQ
+380 TLQPQEIFANKDIQ
-387 SQSAPR
+387 SKSPNSQ
-393 NWQKLFEVRS
+393 
-403 EDLGVRCYLSDQS
+403 LSDFNTQHP
-416 DLSDS
+416 
-421 SDNFK
+421 
-426 CTEKLSTLN
+426 T
-435 SCDKR
+435 
-440 EQSNLFELQSEPTVL
+440 FEDT
-455 SRMAKNTR
+455 
-463 IMREANN
+463 
-470 FQLSTTN
+470 F
-477 EESLLYKN
+477 LYKN
-485 RYLCVSMKSGLMIVD
+485 RYLCVPMKSGLMFID
-500 VQRAITR
+500 IQRAIAR
-507 ICYDNLLAQV
+507 ICYDKLLLQV
-517 EKSGG
+517 EKSVGA
-522 VSQKLLFPEVLELTM
+522 SQKLLFPEVLELSL
-537 DDKYIFTE
+537 DDKCLFTE
-545 IELELKSVG
+545 IEIELKAVG
-554 FEFTEFGKSM
+554 FEIAEFGKSM
-564 YSIEGIPAML
+564 YRIEGIPALL
-574 SEGADVLKILE
+574 SEGVDVLKILE
-585 TILSEVKVSACSVSS
+585 TIIEEVKNSGVDVSDSVHRI
-600 QLYQTIA
+600 IA
-607 NIISQN
+607 NILSQS
-613 EAGMRLK
+613 EATIRIK
-620 RNMTVEERNSLIGQL
+620 HNMSPEERNSLIAQL

-646 GRKIINIL
+646 GRKIINTLTDATI
-654 SDDDFAKMWN
+654 DAMF

>member
-26 SVVKELVEN
+26 SVIKELVEN

-46 IIKGAGRTSILVIDD
+46 VVKGAGRTSILVIDD

-83 QSSDLFALTT
+83 QSADLFALTT

-115 RNTDELGT
+115 RNGDELGT
-123 FIEIEGSQ
+123 FIEIEGSK
-131 LVRQELEQCAVGTQI
+131 LLRQEMEQCAVGTQF

-166 TEMRNIL
+166 TEMRNIM

-191 NGDDLVYDLPIS
+191 NGDDLVYDLPIAS
-203 LFKQRIVAL
+203 FKQRIVAL

-225 DVEVN
+225 NVEVN

-265 FRRAVI
+265 FRRAVM
-271 QAYDRMIA
+271 QAYERMISA
-279 TEDAPLFFL
+279 EDAPQFFL

-318 IITIAIKEALGKF
+318 IISIAVKEALGKF
-331 HVVPSI
+331 NVAPSI
-337 DFDTADSID
+337 DFDTTDSID
-346 IPVAGQSNA
+346 IPVAGGSGNA
-355 LPEMPKVV
+355 IPEMPKVA
-363 FNPDYNPF
+363 FNPNYNPF
-371 ASIKTSDRS
+371 SNTQKTSIS
-380 TQNYSIQ
+380 

-393 NWQKLFEVRS
+393 NWKDLFEVRN
-403 EDLGVRCYLSDQS
+403 EELGVRSETTQS
-416 DLSDS
+416 KNILVDKDFQSVFNSQLETQFIASLQD
-421 SDNFK
+421 
-426 CTEKLSTLN
+426 TL
-435 SCDKR
+435 
-440 EQSNLFELQSEPTVL
+440 
-455 SRMAKNTR
+455 
-463 IMREANN
+463 I
-470 FQLSTTN
+470 
-477 EESLLYKN
+477 YKN
-485 RYLCVSMKSGLMIVD
+485 RYLCVPMKSGLMMID
-500 VQRAITR
+500 VQRAFAR
-507 ICYDNLLAQV
+507 IYYDSLLTQV
-517 EKSGG
+517 EKNSG
-522 VSQKLLFPEVLELTM
+522 VSQKLLFPEVLELSLE
-537 DDKYIFTE
+537 DKCLFTE
-545 IELELKSVG
+545 IEIELKAVG
-554 FEFTEFGKSM
+554 FEIAEFGKSM
-564 YSIEGIPAML
+564 YRIEGVPAML
-574 SEGADVLKILE
+574 SEGADVIKILE
-585 TILSEVKVSACSVSS
+585 NIVGEIKISGCDVSQKVH
-600 QLYQTIA
+600 QIIA
-607 NIISQN
+607 NTISQS
-613 EAGMRLK
+613 ESRL
-620 RNMTVEERNSLIGQL
+620 RIDRTMTIEERNSLLAQL
-635 FASSNPNNTPD
+635 FASSNPNNAPD
-646 GRKIINIL
+646 GRKITNVL
-654 SDDDFAKMWN
+654 SDDIIESMF

>member
-46 IIKGAGRTSILVIDD
+46 VVKGAGRTSILVIDD
-61 GKGMSAT
+61 GNGMSAT

-115 RNTDELGT
+115 RNGDELGT
-123 FIEIEGSQ
+123 FIEIEGSK
-131 LVRQELEQCAVGTQI
+131 LLRQEMEQCAVGTQF

-166 TEMRNIL
+166 TEMRNIM

-191 NGDDLVYDLPIS
+191 NGDDLVYDLPIAS
-203 LFKQRIVAL
+203 FKQRIVAL

-225 DVEVN
+225 NVEVN

-265 FRRAVI
+265 FRRAVM
-271 QAYDRMIA
+271 QAYERMISA
-279 TEDAPLFFL
+279 EDAPQFFL

-318 IITIAIKEALGKF
+318 IISIAVKEALGKF
-331 HVVPSI
+331 NVAPSI
-337 DFDTADSID
+337 DFDTTDSID
-346 IPVAGQSNA
+346 IPVAGGSGNVI
-355 LPEMPKVV
+355 PEMPKVA
-363 FNPDYNPF
+363 FNPNYNPF
-371 ASIKTSDRS
+371 SNTQKTSIS
-380 TQNYSIQ
+380 
-387 SQSAPR
+387 SQSVSR
-393 NWQKLFEVRS
+393 NWKDLFEVRN
-403 EDLGVRCYLSDQS
+403 EELGVRSETTQS
-416 DLSDS
+416 KNILVDKDFQSVFNSQLETQFIASLQD
-421 SDNFK
+421 
-426 CTEKLSTLN
+426 TL
-435 SCDKR
+435 
-440 EQSNLFELQSEPTVL
+440 
-455 SRMAKNTR
+455 
-463 IMREANN
+463 I
-470 FQLSTTN
+470 
-477 EESLLYKN
+477 YKN
-485 RYLCVSMKSGLMIVD
+485 RYLCVPMKSGLMMID
-500 VQRAITR
+500 VQRAFAR
-507 ICYDNLLAQV
+507 IYYDSLLTQV
-517 EKSGG
+517 EKNSG
-522 VSQKLLFPEVLELTM
+522 VSQKLLFPEVLELSLE
-537 DDKYIFTE
+537 DKCLFTE
-545 IELELKSVG
+545 IEIELKAVG
-554 FEFTEFGKSM
+554 FEIAEFGKSM
-564 YSIEGIPAML
+564 YRIEGVPAML
-574 SEGADVLKILE
+574 SEGADVIKILE
-585 TILSEVKVSACSVSS
+585 NIVGEIKISGCDVSQKVH
-600 QLYQTIA
+600 QIIA
-607 NIISQN
+607 NTISQS
-613 EAGMRLK
+613 ESLLRID
-620 RNMTVEERNSLIGQL
+620 RTMTIEERNSLLAQL
-635 FASSNPNNTPD
+635 FASSNPNNAPD
-646 GRKIINIL
+646 GRKITNIL
-654 SDDDFAKMWN
+654 SDDIIESMF

>member
-26 SVVKELVEN
+26 SVIKELVEN

-46 IIKGAGRTSILVIDD
+46 VVKGAGRTSILVIDD

-83 QSSDLFALTT
+83 QSADLFALTT

-115 RNTDELGT
+115 RNGDELGT
-123 FIEIEGSQ
+123 FIEIEGSK
-131 LVRQELEQCAVGTQI
+131 LLRQEMEQCAVGTQF

-166 TEMRNIL
+166 TEMRNIM

-191 NGDDLVYDLPIS
+191 NGDDLVYDLPIAS
-203 LFKQRIVAL
+203 FKQRIVAL

-225 DVEVN
+225 NVEVN

-265 FRRAVI
+265 FRRAVM
-271 QAYDRMIA
+271 QAYERMISA
-279 TEDAPLFFL
+279 EDAPQFFL

-318 IITIAIKEALGKF
+318 IISIAVKEALGKF
-331 HVVPSI
+331 NVAPSI
-337 DFDTADSID
+337 DFDTTDSID
-346 IPVAGQSNA
+346 IPVAGGSGNVI
-355 LPEMPKVV
+355 PEMPKVT
-363 FNPDYNPF
+363 FNPNYNPF
-371 ASIKTSDRS
+371 SNTQKTSIS
-380 TQNYSIQ
+380 

-393 NWQKLFEVRS
+393 NWKDLFEVR
-403 EDLGVRCYLSDQS
+403 
-416 DLSDS
+416 
-421 SDNFK
+421 
-426 CTEKLSTLN
+426 
-435 SCDKR
+435 
-440 EQSNLFELQSEPTVL
+440 
-455 SRMAKNTR
+455 
-463 IMREANN
+463 
-470 FQLSTTN
+470 N
-477 EESLLYKN
+477 EELVVRSETTQSKNILVDKDFQSVFNSQLETQFIASLQDTLIYKN
-485 RYLCVSMKSGLMIVD
+485 RYLCVPMKSGLMMID
-500 VQRAITR
+500 VQRAFAR
-507 ICYDNLLAQV
+507 IYYDSLLTQV
-517 EKSGG
+517 EKNSG
-522 VSQKLLFPEVLELTM
+522 VSQKLLFPEVLELSLE
-537 DDKYIFTE
+537 DKCLFTE
-545 IELELKSVG
+545 IEIELKAVG
-554 FEFTEFGKSM
+554 FEIAEFGKSM
-564 YSIEGIPAML
+564 YRIEGVPAML
-574 SEGADVLKILE
+574 SEGADVIKILE
-585 TILSEVKVSACSVSS
+585 NIVGEIKISGCDVSQKVH
-600 QLYQTIA
+600 QIIA
-607 NIISQN
+607 NTISQS
-613 EAGMRLK
+613 ESRL
-620 RNMTVEERNSLIGQL
+620 RIDRTMTIEERNSLLAQL
-635 FASSNPNNTPD
+635 FASSNPNNAPD
-646 GRKIINIL
+646 GRKITNVL
-654 SDDDFAKMWN
+654 SDDIIESMF

>member
-83 QSSDLFALTT
+83 QSADLFALTT

-115 RNTDELGT
+115 RAADELGT

-131 LVRQELEQCAVGTQI
+131 ILRQEVEQCAIGTQF

-191 NGDDLVYDLPIS
+191 NGDDLVYDLPAAS
-203 LFKQRIVAL
+203 FKQRIVAL

-237 GYVGT
+237 GHVGT

-265 FRRAVI
+265 FRRAVM
-271 QAYDRMIA
+271 QAYERMIA
-279 TEDAPLFFL
+279 PDDAPQFFL
-288 NLEVDP
+288 RLEVEP

-318 IITIAIKEALGKF
+318 IITIAVKEALGKF
-331 HVVPSI
+331 HVAPSI
-337 DFDTADSID
+337 DFDTTDSIN
-346 IPVAGQSNA
+346 IPVATQGDTN
-355 LPEMPKVV
+355 LDMPKVA

-371 ASIKTSDRS
+371 QQTKQP
-380 TQNYSIQ
+380 QNHTIQ
-387 SQSAPR
+387 SQSVPR
-393 NWQKLFEVRS
+393 NWQKLFEAKSEELGIRNEELEMRS
-403 EDLGVRCYLSDQS
+403 EETIPHSPFPIPHS
-416 DLSDS
+416 SFDS
-421 SDNFK
+421 
-426 CTEKLSTLN
+426 
-435 SCDKR
+435 
-440 EQSNLFELQSEPTVL
+440 
-455 SRMAKNTR
+455 
-463 IMREANN
+463 
-470 FQLSTTN
+470 
-477 EESLLYKN
+477 SLLYKN
-485 RYLCVSMKSGLMIVD
+485 RYLCMPMKSGLMMID
-500 VQRAITR
+500 IRRAITR
-507 ICYDNLLAQV
+507 ICYDNLLTQV
-517 EKSGG
+517 AKSSGT
-522 VSQKLLFPEVLELTM
+522 SQKLLFPEVLELTL
-537 DDKYIFTE
+537 DDKCLFTE
-545 IELELKSVG
+545 IEQDLRSIG
-554 FEFTEFGKSM
+554 FQFAEFGKSM
-564 YSIEGIPAML
+564 YRIEAVPAML
-574 SEGADVLKILE
+574 TEGADILKILE
-585 TILSEVKVSACSVSS
+585 NILSAVKTSGCNVSNHLH
-600 QLYQTIA
+600 QIIA
-607 NIISQN
+607 NIISDT
-613 EAGMRLK
+613 EASMRIK
-620 RNMTVEERNSLIGQL
+620 RNMTPEERNALVGQL
-635 FASSNPNNTPD
+635 FASTNPNNAPN
-646 GRKIINIL
+646 GKKIINIL
-654 SDDDFAKMWN
+654 SDTTIDAMF

>member
-35 SIDAGASLIKV
+35 SIDAGATLIKV

-61 GKGMSAT
+61 GKGMSPT

-83 QSSDLFALTT
+83 QSADLFALTT

-115 RNTDELGT
+115 RNCDELGT

-131 LVRQELEQCAVGTQI
+131 VVRQEVEQCAVGTQF

-191 NGDDLVYDLPIS
+191 NGDDLVYDLPVAS
-203 LFKQRIVAL
+203 FKQRIVAL

-225 DVEVN
+225 DVDVN
-230 TTLVKLT
+230 TMLVKIS

-250 HQFFFVNGRYMNHPY
+250 QQFFFVNGRYMNHPY
-265 FRRAVI
+265 FRRAVL
-271 QAYDRMIA
+271 QAYERMISA
-279 TEDAPLFFL
+279 EDAPQFFL

-318 IITIAIKEALGKF
+318 ILSIAVKEALGKF
-331 HVVPSI
+331 NVAPSI
-337 DFDTADSID
+337 DFDTTDSID
-346 IPVAGQSNA
+346 IPVATKTDGA
-355 LPEMPKVV
+355 IPEMPKVT
-363 FNPDYNPF
+363 FNPNYNPF
-371 ASIKTSDRS
+371 QSSGS
-380 TQNYSIQ
+380 SNNYT
-387 SQSAPR
+387 SQSHSTPR
-393 NWQKLFEVRS
+393 NWKDLFEGSRPTAQTVQSQMDYNTSDMFEEDMKNGSSIHSSLLTPHSSFS
-403 EDLGVRCYLSDQS
+403 EDS
-416 DLSDS
+416 
-421 SDNFK
+421 F
-426 CTEKLSTLN
+426 
-435 SCDKR
+435 
-440 EQSNLFELQSEPTVL
+440 
-455 SRMAKNTR
+455 
-463 IMREANN
+463 
-470 FQLSTTN
+470 
-477 EESLLYKN
+477 LYKN
-485 RYLCVSMKSGLMIVD
+485 RYLCVPMKSGLMFID

-507 ICYDNLLAQV
+507 ICYDNLLSQV
-517 EKSGG
+517 ERSTG
-522 VSQKLLFPEVLELTM
+522 VSQKLLFPEVLELSLE
-537 DDKYIFTE
+537 DKCLFTE
-545 IELELKSVG
+545 IEMELRAVG
-554 FEFTEFGKSM
+554 FEIAEFGKSM
-564 YSIEGIPAML
+564 YRIEGIPALL
-574 SEGADVLKILE
+574 SEGVDTIKILE
-585 TILSEVKVSACSVSS
+585 TIIEEVKSSGVGVSDSIHRI
-600 QLYQTIA
+600 IA

-613 EAGMRLK
+613 EATIRIK
-620 RNMTVEERNSLIGQL
+620 RNISPEERNSLIAQL

-646 GRKIINIL
+646 GRKIINTL
-654 SDDDFAKMWN
+654 TDDVIDSMF

>member
-35 SIDAGASLIKV
+35 SIDAGATLIKV

-61 GKGMSAT
+61 GKGMSPT

-115 RNTDELGT
+115 RKDDELGT

-131 LVRQELEQCAVGTQI
+131 VLRQEVEQCAIGTQF

-173 QEMSRIVLAHPDI
+173 QEMSRIVLAHPNI

-191 NGDDLVYDLPIS
+191 NGDDLIYDLPIAS
-203 LFKQRIVAL
+203 FKQRIVAL

-225 DVEVN
+225 DVDVN
-230 TTLVKLT
+230 TMLVKIS

-250 HQFFFVNGRYMNHPY
+250 QQFFFVNGRYMNHPY
-265 FRRAVI
+265 FRRAVL
-271 QAYDRMIA
+271 QAYERMISA
-279 TEDAPLFFL
+279 EDAPQFFL

-318 IITIAIKEALGKF
+318 ILSIAVKEALGKF
-331 HVVPSI
+331 NVAPSI
-337 DFDTADSID
+337 DFDTTDSID
-346 IPVAGQSNA
+346 IPVATSTDGII
-355 LPEMPKVV
+355 PEMPKVT
-363 FNPDYNPF
+363 FNPNYNPF
-371 ASIKTSDRS
+371 QSRGTNYHTQSSSVSRNWKDLFEGRKEELEDRRE
-380 TQNYSIQ
+380 TLQPQEIFANTDIQ
-387 SQSAPR
+387 SKSPNSQ
-393 NWQKLFEVRS
+393 
-403 EDLGVRCYLSDQS
+403 LSDFNTQHP
-416 DLSDS
+416 
-421 SDNFK
+421 
-426 CTEKLSTLN
+426 T
-435 SCDKR
+435 
-440 EQSNLFELQSEPTVL
+440 FEDT
-455 SRMAKNTR
+455 
-463 IMREANN
+463 
-470 FQLSTTN
+470 F
-477 EESLLYKN
+477 LYKN
-485 RYLCVSMKSGLMIVD
+485 RYLCVPMKSGLMFID
-500 VQRAITR
+500 IQRAIAR
-507 ICYDNLLAQV
+507 ICYDKLLLQV
-517 EKSGG
+517 EKSIGA
-522 VSQKLLFPEVLELTM
+522 SQKLLFPEVLELSL
-537 DDKYIFTE
+537 DDKCLFTE
-545 IELELKSVG
+545 IEIELKAVG
-554 FEFTEFGKSM
+554 FEIAEFGKSM
-564 YSIEGIPAML
+564 YRIEGIPALL
-574 SEGADVLKILE
+574 SEGVDVLKILE
-585 TILSEVKVSACSVSS
+585 TIIEEVKNSGVDVSDSVHRI
-600 QLYQTIA
+600 IA
-607 NIISQN
+607 NILSQS
-613 EAGMRLK
+613 EATIRIK
-620 RNMTVEERNSLIGQL
+620 HNMSPEERNSLIAQL

-646 GRKIINIL
+646 GRKIINTLTDATI
-654 SDDDFAKMWN
+654 DAMF

>member
-35 SIDAGASLIKV
+35 SIDAGATLIKV

-83 QSSDLFALTT
+83 QSADLFALTT

-115 RNTDELGT
+115 RNSDELGT
-123 FIEIEGSQ
+123 FIEIEGSKFI
-131 LVRQELEQCAVGTQI
+131 RQEVEQCAVGTQF

-191 NGDDLVYDLPIS
+191 SGDDFVYDLPIS
-203 LFKQRIVAL
+203 SFKQRIVAL
-212 CGRKVRNISQQLV
+212 CGRKIRNISQQLV
-225 DVEVN
+225 AVEVN

-237 GYVGT
+237 GYVGV

-265 FRRAVI
+265 FRRAVL

-279 TEDAPLFFL
+279 PDDAPQFFL

-318 IITIAIKEALGKF
+318 IISIAVKEALGKF
-331 HVVPSI
+331 NVAPSI

-346 IPVAGQSNA
+346 IPVAGGSGNA
-355 LPEMPKVV
+355 IPEMPKVT
-363 FNPDYNPF
+363 FNPNYNPF
-371 ASIKTSDRS
+371 SSGGGSSYT
-380 TQNYSIQ
+380 
-387 SQSAPR
+387 SQSKSVSR
-393 NWQKLFEVRS
+393 NWKDLFEVKH
-403 EDLGVRCYLSDQS
+403 EDLEIKREECNSQFS
-416 DLSDS
+416 TFNSQ
-421 SDNFK
+421 
-426 CTEKLSTLN
+426 LSTLN
-435 SCDKR
+435 P
-440 EQSNLFELQSEPTVL
+440 QF
-455 SRMAKNTR
+455 
-463 IMREANN
+463 
-470 FQLSTTN
+470 STQEDT
-477 EESLLYKN
+477 LLYKN
-485 RYLCVSMKSGLMIVD
+485 RYLCVSMKSGLMMID
-500 VQRAITR
+500 IQRAIAR
-507 ICYDNLLAQV
+507 ICYDSLFEQI
-517 EKSGG
+517 EKSCG
-522 VSQKLLFPEVLELTM
+522 VSQKLLFPEVLELSL
-537 DDKYIFTE
+537 DDKCVFTE
-545 IELELKSVG
+545 IELELKAVG
-554 FEFTEFGKSM
+554 FEFAEFGKSM
-564 YSIEGIPAML
+564 YRIEGVPAML
-574 SEGADVLKILE
+574 SEGVDVLRILE
-585 TILSEVKVSACSVSS
+585 AILSEVKMSGCSVSG
-600 QLYQTIA
+600 QLHQMIA

-613 EAGMRLK
+613 EAGVRVK
-620 RNMTVEERNSLIGQL
+620 RNMTVEERNALIGRL

-646 GRKIINIL
+646 GKKIINIL
-654 SDDDFAKMWN
+654 SDDDIDAMF

>member
-35 SIDAGASLIKV
+35 SIDAGATLIKV

-83 QSSDLFALTT
+83 QSADLFALTT

-115 RNTDELGT
+115 RNSDELGT
-123 FIEIEGSQ
+123 FIEIEGSKFI
-131 LVRQELEQCAVGTQI
+131 RQEVEQCAVGTQF

-191 NGDDLVYDLPIS
+191 SGDDFVYDLPIS
-203 LFKQRIVAL
+203 SFKQRIVAL
-212 CGRKVRNISQQLV
+212 CGRKIRNISQQLV
-225 DVEVN
+225 AVEVN

-237 GYVGT
+237 GYVGV

-250 HQFFFVNGRYMNHPY
+250 QQFFFVNGRYMNHPY
-265 FRRAVI
+265 FRRAVL

-279 TEDAPLFFL
+279 PDDAPQFFL

-318 IITIAIKEALGKF
+318 IISIAVKEALGKF
-331 HVVPSI
+331 NVAPSI

-346 IPVAGQSNA
+346 IPVAGGSGNA
-355 LPEMPKVV
+355 IPEMPKVT
-363 FNPDYNPF
+363 FNPNYNPF
-371 ASIKTSDRS
+371 SSGGGS
-380 TQNYSIQ
+380 SYN
-387 SQSAPR
+387 SQAKSVSR
-393 NWQKLFEVRS
+393 NWKELFEVKH
-403 EDLGVRCYLSDQS
+403 EDL
-416 DLSDS
+416 
-421 SDNFK
+421 
-426 CTEKLSTLN
+426 EI
-435 SCDKR
+435 KR
-440 EQSNLFELQSEPTVL
+440 EECNS
-455 SRMAKNTR
+455 
-463 IMREANN
+463 
-470 FQLSTTN
+470 QLSTFNSQLSTFN
-477 EESLLYKN
+477 SQPSTQEDTLLYKN
-485 RYLCVSMKSGLMIVD
+485 RYLCVSMKSGLMMID
-500 VQRAITR
+500 IQRAIAR
-507 ICYDNLLAQV
+507 ICYDSLFEQI
-517 EKSGG
+517 EKSCG
-522 VSQKLLFPEVLELTM
+522 VSQKLLFPEVLELSL
-537 DDKYIFTE
+537 DDKCVFTE
-545 IELELKSVG
+545 IELELKAVG
-554 FEFTEFGKSM
+554 FEFAEFGKSM
-564 YSIEGIPAML
+564 YRIEGVPAML
-574 SEGADVLKILE
+574 SEGVDVLRILE
-585 TILSEVKVSACSVSS
+585 AILSEVKMSGCSVSG
-600 QLYQTIA
+600 QLHQMIA

-613 EAGMRLK
+613 EAGVRVK
-620 RNMTVEERNSLIGQL
+620 RNMTVEERNALIGRL

-646 GRKIINIL
+646 GKKIINIL
-654 SDDDFAKMWN
+654 SDDDIDAMF

>member
-35 SIDAGASLIKV
+35 SIDAGATLIKV

-61 GKGMSAT
+61 GKGMSPT

-83 QSSDLFALTT
+83 QSADLFALTT

-115 RNTDELGT
+115 RNCDELGT

-131 LVRQELEQCAVGTQI
+131 VVRQEVEQCAVGTQF

-191 NGDDLVYDLPIS
+191 NGDDLVYDLPVAS
-203 LFKQRIVAL
+203 FKQRIVAL

-225 DVEVN
+225 DVDVN
-230 TTLVKLT
+230 TMLVKIS

-250 HQFFFVNGRYMNHPY
+250 QQFFFVNGRYMNHPY
-265 FRRAVI
+265 FRRAVL
-271 QAYDRMIA
+271 QAYERMISA
-279 TEDAPLFFL
+279 EDAPQFFL

-318 IITIAIKEALGKF
+318 ILSIAVKEALGKF
-331 HVVPSI
+331 NVAPSI
-337 DFDTADSID
+337 DFDTTDSID
-346 IPVAGQSNA
+346 IPVATRTDGA
-355 LPEMPKVV
+355 IPEMPKVT
-363 FNPDYNPF
+363 FNPNYNPF
-371 ASIKTSDRS
+371 QSSGSSSNNYTAQSHS
-380 TQNYSIQ
+380 T
-387 SQSAPR
+387 PR
-393 NWQKLFEVRS
+393 NWKDLFEGSRPTAQTVQSQMDYNTSDMFEEDMKNGSSIHSSLLTPHSSFS
-403 EDLGVRCYLSDQS
+403 EDS
-416 DLSDS
+416 
-421 SDNFK
+421 F
-426 CTEKLSTLN
+426 
-435 SCDKR
+435 
-440 EQSNLFELQSEPTVL
+440 
-455 SRMAKNTR
+455 
-463 IMREANN
+463 
-470 FQLSTTN
+470 
-477 EESLLYKN
+477 LYKN
-485 RYLCVSMKSGLMIVD
+485 RYLCVPMKSGLMFID

-507 ICYDNLLAQV
+507 ICYDNLLSQV
-517 EKSGG
+517 ERSTG
-522 VSQKLLFPEVLELTM
+522 VSQKLLFPEVLELSLE
-537 DDKYIFTE
+537 DKCLFTE
-545 IELELKSVG
+545 IEMELRAVG
-554 FEFTEFGKSM
+554 FEIAEFGKSM
-564 YSIEGIPAML
+564 YRIEGIPALL
-574 SEGADVLKILE
+574 SEGVDTIKILE
-585 TILSEVKVSACSVSS
+585 TIIEEVKSSGVGVSDSIHRI
-600 QLYQTIA
+600 IA

-613 EAGMRLK
+613 EATIRIK
-620 RNMTVEERNSLIGQL
+620 RNISPEERNSLIAQL

-646 GRKIINIL
+646 GRKIINTL
-654 SDDDFAKMWN
+654 TDDVIDSMF

>member
-35 SIDAGASLIKV
+35 SIDAGATLIKV

-61 GKGMSAT
+61 GKGMSPT

-83 QSSDLFALTT
+83 QSADLFALTT

-115 RNTDELGT
+115 RNCDELGT

-131 LVRQELEQCAVGTQI
+131 VVRQEVEQCAVGTQF

-191 NGDDLVYDLPIS
+191 NGDDLVYDLPVAS
-203 LFKQRIVAL
+203 FKQRIVAL

-225 DVEVN
+225 DVDVN
-230 TTLVKLT
+230 TMLVKIS

-250 HQFFFVNGRYMNHPY
+250 QQFFFVNGRYMNHPY
-265 FRRAVI
+265 FRRAVL
-271 QAYDRMIA
+271 QAYERMISV
-279 TEDAPLFFL
+279 EDAPQFFL

-318 IITIAIKEALGKF
+318 ILSIAVKEALGKF
-331 HVVPSI
+331 NVAPSI
-337 DFDTADSID
+337 DFDTTDSID
-346 IPVAGQSNA
+346 IPVATKTDGA
-355 LPEMPKVV
+355 IPEMPKVT
-363 FNPDYNPF
+363 FNPNYNPF
-371 ASIKTSDRS
+371 QSSGSSNNYTAQSHSTPRNWKDLFEGSRPTAQTVQSQMDYNTSDMFEEDMKNGS
-380 TQNYSIQ
+380 SIQ
-387 SQSAPR
+387 SSLLTPHSS
-393 NWQKLFEVRS
+393 FS
-403 EDLGVRCYLSDQS
+403 EDS
-416 DLSDS
+416 
-421 SDNFK
+421 F
-426 CTEKLSTLN
+426 
-435 SCDKR
+435 
-440 EQSNLFELQSEPTVL
+440 
-455 SRMAKNTR
+455 
-463 IMREANN
+463 
-470 FQLSTTN
+470 
-477 EESLLYKN
+477 LYKN
-485 RYLCVSMKSGLMIVD
+485 RYLCVPMKSGLMFID

-507 ICYDNLLAQV
+507 ICYDNLLSQV
-517 EKSGG
+517 ERSTG
-522 VSQKLLFPEVLELTM
+522 VSQKLLFPEVLELSLE
-537 DDKYIFTE
+537 DKCLFTE
-545 IELELKSVG
+545 IEMELRAVG
-554 FEFTEFGKSM
+554 FEIAEFGKSM
-564 YSIEGIPAML
+564 YRIEGIPALL
-574 SEGADVLKILE
+574 SEGVDTIKILE
-585 TILSEVKVSACSVSS
+585 TIIEEVKSSGVGVSDSIHRI
-600 QLYQTIA
+600 IA

-613 EAGMRLK
+613 EATIRIK
-620 RNMTVEERNSLIGQL
+620 RNISPEERNSLIAQL

-646 GRKIINIL
+646 GRKIINTL
-654 SDDDFAKMWN
+654 TDDVIDSMF

>member
-26 SVVKELVEN
+26 SVIKELVEN

-46 IIKGAGRTSILVIDD
+46 VVKGAGRTSILVIDD

-83 QSSDLFALTT
+83 QSADLFALTT

-115 RNTDELGT
+115 RNGDELGT
-123 FIEIEGSQ
+123 FIEIEGSK
-131 LVRQELEQCAVGTQI
+131 LLRQEMEQCAVGTQF

-166 TEMRNIL
+166 TEMRNIM

-191 NGDDLVYDLPIS
+191 NGDDLVYDLPIAS
-203 LFKQRIVAL
+203 FKQRIVAL

-225 DVEVN
+225 NVEVN

-265 FRRAVI
+265 FRRAVM
-271 QAYDRMIA
+271 QAYERMISA
-279 TEDAPLFFL
+279 EDAPQFFL

-318 IITIAIKEALGKF
+318 IISIAVKEALGKF
-331 HVVPSI
+331 NVAPSI
-337 DFDTADSID
+337 DFDTTDSID
-346 IPVAGQSNA
+346 IPVAGGSGNA
-355 LPEMPKVV
+355 MPEMPKVT
-363 FNPDYNPF
+363 FNPNYNPF
-371 ASIKTSDRS
+371 SNTQKTSIS
-380 TQNYSIQ
+380 

-393 NWQKLFEVRS
+393 NWK
-403 EDLGVRCYLSDQS
+403 
-416 DLSDS
+416 
-421 SDNFK
+421 
-426 CTEKLSTLN
+426 
-435 SCDKR
+435 
-440 EQSNLFELQSEPTVL
+440 NLFDGVQTNKSLPELGEVVKP
-455 SRMAKNTR
+455 
-463 IMREANN
+463 
-470 FQLSTTN
+470 
-477 EESLLYKN
+477 EEDVHSSFLTPHSSFLEDSLLYKN
-485 RYLCVSMKSGLMIVD
+485 RYLCVPMKSGLMMID
-500 VQRAITR
+500 VQRAFAR
-507 ICYDNLLAQV
+507 IYYDSLLTQV
-517 EKSGG
+517 EKNSG
-522 VSQKLLFPEVLELTM
+522 VSQKLLFPEVLELSLE
-537 DDKYIFTE
+537 DKCLFTE
-545 IELELKSVG
+545 IEIELKAVG
-554 FEFTEFGKSM
+554 FEIAEFGKSM
-564 YSIEGIPAML
+564 YRIEGVPAML
-574 SEGADVLKILE
+574 SEGADVIKILE
-585 TILSEVKVSACSVSS
+585 NIVGEIKISGCDVSQKVH
-600 QLYQTIA
+600 QIIA
-607 NIISQN
+607 NTISQS
-613 EAGMRLK
+613 ESRL
-620 RNMTVEERNSLIGQL
+620 RIDRTMTIEERNSLLAQL
-635 FASSNPNNTPD
+635 FTSSNPNNAPD
-646 GRKIINIL
+646 GRKITNIL
-654 SDDDFAKMWN
+654 SDDIIVSMF

>member
-35 SIDAGASLIKV
+35 SIDAGATLIKV

-61 GKGMSAT
+61 GKGMSPT

-83 QSSDLFALTT
+83 QSADLFALTT

-115 RNTDELGT
+115 RKDDELGT

-131 LVRQELEQCAVGTQI
+131 VVRQEVEQCAIGTQF

-173 QEMSRIVLAHPDI
+173 QEMSRIVLAHPNI

-191 NGDDLVYDLPIS
+191 NGDDLIYDLPIAS
-203 LFKQRIVAL
+203 FKQRIVAL

-225 DVEVN
+225 DVDVN
-230 TTLVKLT
+230 TMLVKIS

-250 HQFFFVNGRYMNHPY
+250 QQFFFVNGRYMNHPY
-265 FRRAVI
+265 FRRAVL
-271 QAYDRMIA
+271 QAYERMISA
-279 TEDAPLFFL
+279 EDAPQFFL

-318 IITIAIKEALGKF
+318 ILSIAVKEALGKF
-331 HVVPSI
+331 NVAPSI
-337 DFDTADSID
+337 DFDTTDSID
-346 IPVAGQSNA
+346 IPVATPTDGII
-355 LPEMPKVV
+355 LEMPKVT
-363 FNPDYNPF
+363 FNPNYNPF
-371 ASIKTSDRS
+371 QSGGTNYHTQSSSVSRNWKDLFEGRKEELEDRRE
-380 TQNYSIQ
+380 TQQPQDIFANKDIQ
-387 SQSAPR
+387 S
-393 NWQKLFEVRS
+393 
-403 EDLGVRCYLSDQS
+403 
-416 DLSDS
+416 
-421 SDNFK
+421 K
-426 CTEKLSTLN
+426 CTN
-435 SCDKR
+435 S
-440 EQSNLFELQSEPTVL
+440 
-455 SRMAKNTR
+455 
-463 IMREANN
+463 
-470 FQLSTTN
+470 QLSEFNTQHSTF
-477 EESLLYKN
+477 EDTFLYKN
-485 RYLCVSMKSGLMIVD
+485 RYLCVPMKSGLMFVD
-500 VQRAITR
+500 IQRAIAR
-507 ICYDNLLAQV
+507 ICYDKLLLQV
-517 EKSGG
+517 EKSVGA
-522 VSQKLLFPEVLELTM
+522 SQKLLFPEVLELSL
-537 DDKYIFTE
+537 DDKCLFTE
-545 IELELKSVG
+545 IEIELKAVG
-554 FEFTEFGKSM
+554 FEIAEFGKSM
-564 YSIEGIPAML
+564 YRIEGIPALL
-574 SEGADVLKILE
+574 SEGVDVLKILE
-585 TILSEVKVSACSVSS
+585 TIIEEVKNTGVDVSDSVHRI
-600 QLYQTIA
+600 IA
-607 NIISQN
+607 NILSQS
-613 EAGMRLK
+613 EATIRIK
-620 RNMTVEERNSLIGQL
+620 HNMSPEERNSLIAQL

-646 GRKIINIL
+646 GRKIINTLTDATI
-654 SDDDFAKMWN
+654 DAMF

>member
-35 SIDAGASLIKV
+35 SIDAGATLIKV

-61 GKGMSAT
+61 GKGMSPT

-115 RNTDELGT
+115 RKDDELGT

-131 LVRQELEQCAVGTQI
+131 VLRQEVEQCAIGTQF

-173 QEMSRIVLAHPDI
+173 QEMSRIVLAHPNI

-191 NGDDLVYDLPIS
+191 NGDDLIYDLPIAS
-203 LFKQRIVAL
+203 FKQRIVAL

-225 DVEVN
+225 DVDVN
-230 TTLVKLT
+230 TMLVKIS

-250 HQFFFVNGRYMNHPY
+250 QQFFFVNGRYMNHPY
-265 FRRAVI
+265 FRRAVL
-271 QAYDRMIA
+271 QAYERMISA
-279 TEDAPLFFL
+279 EDAPQFFL

-318 IITIAIKEALGKF
+318 ILSIAVKEALGKF
-331 HVVPSI
+331 NVAPSI
-337 DFDTADSID
+337 DFDTTDSID
-346 IPVAGQSNA
+346 IPVATPTDGII
-355 LPEMPKVV
+355 PEMPKVT
-363 FNPDYNPF
+363 FNPNYNPF
-371 ASIKTSDRS
+371 QSRGTNYHTQSSSVSRNWKDLFEGRKEELEDRRE
-380 TQNYSIQ
+380 TLQPQEIFANKDIQ
-387 SQSAPR
+387 SKSP
-393 NWQKLFEVRS
+393 
-403 EDLGVRCYLSDQS
+403 
-416 DLSDS
+416 
-421 SDNFK
+421 
-426 CTEKLSTLN
+426 N
-435 SCDKR
+435 S
-440 EQSNLFELQSEPTVL
+440 
-455 SRMAKNTR
+455 
-463 IMREANN
+463 
-470 FQLSTTN
+470 QLSEFNTQHSTF
-477 EESLLYKN
+477 EDTFLYKN
-485 RYLCVSMKSGLMIVD
+485 RYLCVPMKSGLMFVD
-500 VQRAITR
+500 IQRAIAR
-507 ICYDNLLAQV
+507 ICYDKLLLQV
-517 EKSGG
+517 EKSVGA
-522 VSQKLLFPEVLELTM
+522 SQKLLFPEVLELSL
-537 DDKYIFTE
+537 DDKCLFTE
-545 IELELKSVG
+545 IEIELKAVG
-554 FEFTEFGKSM
+554 FEIAEFGKSM
-564 YSIEGIPAML
+564 YRIEGIPALL
-574 SEGADVLKILE
+574 SEGVDVLKILE
-585 TILSEVKVSACSVSS
+585 TIIEEVKNSGVDVSDSVHRI
-600 QLYQTIA
+600 IA
-607 NIISQN
+607 NILSQS
-613 EAGMRLK
+613 EATIRIK
-620 RNMTVEERNSLIGQL
+620 HNMSPEERNSLIAQL

-646 GRKIINIL
+646 GRKIINTLTDATI
-654 SDDDFAKMWN
+654 DAMF